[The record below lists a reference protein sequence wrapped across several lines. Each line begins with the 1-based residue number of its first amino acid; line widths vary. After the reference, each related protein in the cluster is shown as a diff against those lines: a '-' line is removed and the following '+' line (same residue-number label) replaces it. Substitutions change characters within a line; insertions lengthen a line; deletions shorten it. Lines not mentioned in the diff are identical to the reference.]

1 MPRKGL
7 RTIGIKKIIPAQ
19 VDFKKPIS
27 GSLLLKHITA
37 PSEVPEAHGH
47 IYFKKDGKLYFR
59 SSNYSET
66 DLTEGSSGLVFAF
79 KTSVISIE
87 ADATFADPGDG
98 GDWPSNFNNGPSISA
113 DASLPGGAAI
123 ITNGIDFSHSTLGG
137 DPDNNQYRIDA
148 SSITSQTDNGTTLT
162 TTISDHED
170 DSPTQFTITLK
181 NGNKTV
187 MTMISSLVN
196 SDTVLTV
203 NNLSQYEDAG
213 NSTTFGFVI
222 VNVPF
227 KVNTQG
233 TLRTVTRTFT
243 LQKLRRGV
251 EGTTAKA
258 VNLTTTKQAFV
269 YDENG
274 NNPVGTARINA
285 TPINTQGTVIYEFR
299 DSATNTQLKIGTE
312 SFFDFS
318 PPASNNNMPKV
329 IECRIREGDNSQPI
343 LARDQIT
350 LIGVIPGSD
359 GIAIVLSNESH
370 TLPVQDGTVNHAG
383 SGTKIAVFKGAT
395 RLTFVASNPGAGQFS
410 VAASTDDTVTIG
422 SGPTLDTAS
431 GAGQNKDAVF
441 GDHSS
446 LGENNAIIAYAVNI
460 EGASGPTVTRL
471 QSLAKSLQGAA
482 GADGSSGSDAKA
494 VSLTVNKQAVLFDQ
508 NGQTPDPT
516 SISVS
521 TTTQNT
527 DGTLYYEFQVDDVSK
542 ANSTT
547 STFTF
552 SKASLAHN
560 DASKGLNGSEP
571 ASLLFDHFPI
581 KIEVLVREN
590 GNSNPVVA
598 RDQLTIVG
606 LRPGTDGYTVVLE
619 NEAHTLPT
627 TGAGVVNYA
636 GSGTNIKVYK
646 GATELAGIISGTP
659 TLGQYKLTNAD
670 INVGVGTLNTPGTV
684 SVNTGATPDHLVI
697 ANHANMVT
705 DNAVISFTIN
715 VENLT
720 SIVKT
725 QSLSKSKD
733 GQDGLTGF
741 GVDLEIEPPV
751 IAYQPHGGSP
761 NVDSILLSATTR
773 GLGTE
778 LRSAKFG
785 EQSSAYA
792 WRTTSMSANAVD
804 INTKFL
810 TIQFWVKFKSD
821 EDFNSTQYIIKSDE
835 LELYVSNDDLVIMT
849 LVGGVQRTA
858 TYPNYFNSSDP
869 GRWIHVYLTRHSNGI
884 VYFGKNG
891 RYVNGVSTGAPNNQ
905 FIDHINSNFMIG
917 NQGQVNINNLK
928 AEMST
933 LVMHDVYLFPGS
945 YAEGFYNSGKVL
957 PNYLDSGVSGYQNV
971 KAYWKLDEDQ
981 RASNQVGIPETFAD
995 SSGRGKDLFVSSGV
1009 ASVNN
1014 SGLFSKSGQSFFTFR
1029 VGGVVLGQQDQTF
1042 NYVFYKNSTT
1052 PGIPTTY
1059 DSFSG
1064 DPRTVIVELKKD
1076 SVDDSVGARDQGS
1089 LVALKA
1095 GSDGITIILSN
1106 PNHTLN
1112 ADKDNAPTSF
1122 ANSLTEI
1129 RVAKGAT
1136 FLTTT
1141 NNTPGVGQF
1150 RVSST
1155 QTVVPA
1161 NSFTAG
1167 NVFTTNGTEFY
1178 TAANISDWDDTKT
1191 SAYREFT
1198 VNVEGT
1204 IFTVRQN
1211 FTTAAAGQQGLQGP
1225 DGADVGITIRLE
1237 KPLAI
1242 VRTDS
1247 FGNPLD
1253 GELANTSTKLYV
1265 AKNGADMRISTS
1277 ITINSNSTDP
1287 APDQWHPVT
1296 YNDVS
1301 TATGASTWT
1310 RASSPYTRDNDAFP
1324 SYATI
1329 KAVASLNADAIFRS
1343 YRCKVNIDGVIYY
1356 PIVTQQIVKV
1366 VGEVHN
1372 IIPIIEKPTVILERK
1387 RWFDGYPLDPVIKDY
1402 SPSATSIKVF
1412 RQTGDL
1418 NIKLTPVANTTSNN
1432 AMSNDT
1438 YKVILPSA
1446 NSAFPSI
1453 NITPGAITTD
1463 VANKK
1468 VDIGEASAYD
1478 NAYYPDPGVADYRVV
1493 YKDTVGKIHNFPVR
1507 QTMLPTTVYPGTE
1520 QVTCQILINFGS
1532 GPSTIKG
1539 NLGNVTDRK
1548 FIPRIADGH
1557 ISFTRQDTNAFNYRP
1572 QVDERLPLWTTHQT
1586 FGGVE
1591 DAIVT
1596 EKDHLGREN
1605 RVSDYPE
1612 SLFGSSAYKYYEFAS
1627 MLNTFLPVRFT
1638 GVAKGGIQTFGDFTF
1653 NSGKN
1658 GNGCKIGVDLF
1669 AFKVNQVNRT
1679 GKYLGTVNYSLL
1691 DNFESTPVT
1700 KADAGMFALPGNPPF
1715 GGATAAALKVYD
1727 LADHNGNAIT
1737 HSGGAFAVN
1746 PPALTVGLGY
1756 HIVPS
1761 VFLKRGTHN
1770 NNSNVEFP
1778 IGGSLY
1784 MYFTLNYYTLYPD
1797 FL

>member
-274 NNPVGTARINA
+274 NNPVGTATINA

-299 DSATNTQLKIGTE
+299 DSTTNTQLKIGTE
-312 SFFDFS
+312 SFVDFT

-527 DGTLYYEFQVDDVSK
+527 DGTLYYEFQVDDVTK
-542 ANSTT
+542 VNSTT

-552 SKASLAHN
+552 SKASLAHS

-697 ANHANMVT
+697 ANHADMVT

-741 GVDLEIEPPV
+741 GVDLEIDPPV
-751 IAYQPHGGSP
+751 VAYQPHGGSP
-761 NVDSILLSATTR
+761 NVNSILLSATTR

-785 EQSSAYA
+785 EQSTAYA
-792 WRTTSMSANAVD
+792 WRTTSMSATTVD

-810 TIQFWVKFKSD
+810 TIQFWIKFKSD

-835 LELYVSNDDLVIMT
+835 LQLAVINDDLVILT
-849 LVGGVQRTA
+849 LVGGVERTA
-858 TYPNYFNSSDP
+858 TYPNYFDSSDP
-869 GRWIHVYLTRHSNGI
+869 GRWTHVLLTRHSNGI

-891 RYVNGVSTGAPNNQ
+891 KYINGVSTGAPNNQ

-917 NQGQVNINNLK
+917 NQSQVNVNRLH
-928 AEMST
+928 AELST
-933 LVMHDVYLFPGS
+933 LVIHDTYLFPGT
-945 YAEGFYNSGKVL
+945 YAEEFYNSGKVI

-981 RASNQVGIPETFAD
+981 KTSTQVGTPQTFAD
-995 SSGRGKDLFVSSGV
+995 SSGRGKDLFVSAGV

-1014 SGLFSKSGQSFFTFR
+1014 SGLFSKNGQSFFTFR

-1042 NYVFYKNSTT
+1042 NYVSYTNSTT

-1095 GSDGITIILSN
+1095 GTDGITIILSN
-1106 PNHTLN
+1106 PNHTLS

-1122 ANSLTEI
+1122 TNSSTEI

-1141 NNTPGVGQF
+1141 TGTPGVGQF
-1150 RVSST
+1150 KVSST

-1167 NVFTTNGTEFY
+1167 SVSRSTSHY
-1178 TAANISDWDDTKT
+1178 TAANISNWDATKT
-1191 SAYREFT
+1191 SAYRQFT
-1198 VNVEGT
+1198 VDVEGT
-1204 IFTVRQN
+1204 SFTVRQN
-1211 FTTAAAGQQGLQGP
+1211 FTTATAGQTGQQGLQGP

-1247 FGNPLD
+1247 FGNPLS

-1277 ITINSNSTDP
+1277 ININDSATDP
-1287 APDQWHPVT
+1287 AVNQWHPIT
-1296 YNDVS
+1296 YDDVS
-1301 TATGASTWT
+1301 TATGNSTWT
-1310 RASSPYTRDNDAFP
+1310 RANSPYTRDNDGFP
-1324 SYATI
+1324 NFATI
-1329 KAVASLNADAIFRS
+1329 KAITSLNADAIFRS
-1343 YRCKVNIDGVIYY
+1343 YRCKVNIDNVLYY

-1387 RWFDGYPLDPVIKDY
+1387 SWFTNFPEEPVISDY
-1402 SPSATSIKVF
+1402 SPSTTSIKVF
-1412 RQTGDL
+1412 RQTGDS
-1418 NIKLTPVANTTSNN
+1418 NTKLTPVANSTSNN

-1438 YKVILPSA
+1438 YKVILPAA

-1453 NITPGAITTD
+1453 NITPGAISTD

-1478 NAYYPDPGVADYRVV
+1478 NTYYPDPGVADYRVV

-1507 QTMLPTTVYPGTE
+1507 QTMLPTTVYPEIE
-1520 QVTCQILINFGS
+1520 QVTCQIFINFGS
-1532 GPSTIKG
+1532 GHERVRT
-1539 NLGNVTDRK
+1539 NLGGSSDLK
-1548 FIPRIADGH
+1548 FIPRIADGN
-1557 ISFTRQDTNAFNYRP
+1557 ISFTRQDTNAFNYQP
-1572 QVDERLPLWTTHQT
+1572 QVDDRLPLWTAHETYNGT
-1586 FGGVE
+1586 SKGIIFDEGGIT
-1591 DAIVT
+1591 AA
-1596 EKDHLGREN
+1596 N
-1605 RVSDYPE
+1605 RTSDYNAN
-1612 SLFGSSAYKYYEFAS
+1612 LFSYDYFEFSS

-1638 GVAKGGIQTFGDFTF
+1638 GQCKGAIQNLGDFTM
-1653 NSGKN
+1653 NDGKTRS
-1658 GNGCKIGVDLF
+1658 GCKVGVDLF
-1669 AFKVNQVNRT
+1669 SFPINQADRT
-1679 GKYLGTVNYSLL
+1679 GQYLATVSFDIVDSVL
-1691 DNFESTPVT
+1691 SR
-1700 KADAGMFALPGNPPF
+1700 ADRYADSDVGMFPLRQAA
-1715 GGATAAALKVYD
+1715 GGATDQALRLFD
-1727 LADHNGNAIT
+1727 IPNASGNAIAGDGT
-1737 HSGGAFAVN
+1737 TN
-1746 PPALTVGLGY
+1746 PQTMTVGLGR

-1770 NNSNVEFP
+1770 SNSNVEFP
-1778 IGGSLY
+1778 KSGGLY
-1784 MYFTLNYYTLYPD
+1784 IYFTLNYYVLYPE